1 MLWGFYRRKSS
12 FAFSQSVIQGF
23 ALMAQAQSYFLR
35 WHFRI
40 VWYPKQGLGQSMK
53 GVFFQLSM
61 KISHLSAC
69 SCPFSEAIELL
80 TDTLPH
86 TRLTKEQMLGISLP
100 LLNVWIAY
108 IWAEWKSL
116 PEINMVWQSV
126 TVLKLILSSSWYG
139 SLLTKGC
146 ISCWCLRIATV
157 FAQVGGTCWF
167 CLCTDCIYRAQM
179 RSGW

>member
-1 MLWGFYRRKSS
+1 MFWAFYRRESS

-40 VWYPKQGLGQSMK
+40 VWYPKQGLEQSMK

-61 KISHLSAC
+61 KISPLSAC

-86 TRLTKEQMLGISLP
+86 TRLTKEQMLETLGISLP
-100 LLNVWIAY
+100 LLNVWTAY
-108 IWAEWKSL
+108 IWAE
-116 PEINMVWQSV
+116 INMLWQSV
-126 TVLKLILSSSWYG
+126 TVLRLILSSWCG

-167 CLCTDCIYRAQM
+167 RLCTDCIYRAQM